1 MRQSRLPEQNTLALV
16 LAGGSGTRLGPLT
29 RWHSKPALPFGGH
42 YRNIDFPLS
51 NSVNSGIRRM
61 ALLTQYKSHSLI
73 QHVQQGW
80 NILRPE
86 IGEFIELWPAQQ
98 RRGEGWYAGTADAV
112 FQNLDL
118 IEDNNPD
125 LVLILAG
132 DHIYRMDYRPMLDA
146 HLASGAEATVGCV
159 EVPVEEASAFGVMTI
174 DADERVLHFD
184 EKPARP
190 RPLPERPGRVLASM
204 GIYVFQRSALIER
217 LKADARDPSSSRDFG
232 SDVLPAMIRSRRVYA
247 HAFHDAGKASC
258 YWRDVGTLD
267 SYWQANMDLLA
278 EEPGLDLHDTSW
290 PIRTCQAQ
298 LAPPRFVGE
307 GYARR
312 SVVSAGCTVAGSVEH
327 SVLSTGC
334 HTGSGTVVAQSVLL
348 PGARIG
354 RHCRINRAV
363 IDSGVVVPDGSMI
376 GINTAAEAHR
386 HHVSAAGITL
396 VTAESLNAQA
406 DSAKVRCV
414 A

>member
-1 MRQSRLPEQNTLALV
+1 MRQPRLPEQNTLALV

-29 RWHSKPALPFGGH
+29 RWHAKPALPFGGQ

-73 QHVQQGW
+73 KHVQQGW

-98 RRGEGWYAGTADAV
+98 RRGDGWYAGTADAV

-118 IEDNNPD
+118 IEGHDSD

-146 HLASGAEATVGCV
+146 HVASGAEATVGCV
-159 EVPVEEASAFGVMTI
+159 EVPVEEASAFGVMAI
-174 DADERVLHFD
+174 DAGRRVQRFD
-184 EKPARP
+184 EKPATP
-190 RPLPERPGRVLASM
+190 RPLPERPDRVLASM
-204 GIYVFQRSALIER
+204 GIYVFRRSALIER
-217 LKADARDPSSSRDFG
+217 LKTDALDPSSSRDFG
-232 SDVLPAMIRSRRVYA
+232 RDVLPAMIRSRRVYA
-247 HAFHDAGKASC
+247 HAFQDAGMASC

-278 EEPGLDLHDTSW
+278 DSPGLDLHDLSW
-290 PIRTCQAQ
+290 PIHTCQAR
-298 LAPPRFVGE
+298 LAPPKFVGE

-334 HTGSGTVVAQSVLL
+334 HIDPGTIIAHSVVL

-354 RHCRINRAV
+354 RHCRIHRAV

-376 GINTAAEAHR
+376 GVDKAAEAGR
-386 HHVSAAGITL
+386 NHVSATGITL
-396 VTAESLNAQA
+396 VTAESLNAEA
-406 DSAKVRCV
+406 DSAEVRCV